1 LLGGDPTEGEN
12 NMSLRSLES
21 AITYAARQHFNN
33 QKLRVKDLMEWSS
46 VEIKP
51 EEGEVAAFLPLH
63 GVWVA
68 IKSEHDKRKAA

>member
-1 LLGGDPTEGEN
+1 
-12 NMSLRSLES
+12 MSLRSFES

-46 VEIKP
+46 GEIKP
-51 EEGEVAAFLPLH
+51 EEGEVAAFLPSH

-68 IKSEHDKRKAA
+68 IKSEHDKRVAT